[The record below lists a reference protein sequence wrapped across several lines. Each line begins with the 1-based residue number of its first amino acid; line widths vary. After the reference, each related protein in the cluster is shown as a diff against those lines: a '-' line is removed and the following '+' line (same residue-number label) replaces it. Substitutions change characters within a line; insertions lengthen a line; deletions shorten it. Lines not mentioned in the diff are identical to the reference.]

1 MNSQW
6 YGPFFSPTW
15 LACRCSRLTSLTHG
29 FAAVDWRLAGEATV
43 ADSGVHSDCLVRSM
57 DMKHTFSVLLMGLK
71 FEVSSSNRVWAV
83 SFILVFL
90 LRWSLEVE
98 YDRTA
103 VTTVGSGAKKNLL
116 QYSSH

>member
-1 MNSQW
+1 
-6 YGPFFSPTW
+6 
-15 LACRCSRLTSLTHG
+15 
-29 FAAVDWRLAGEATV
+29 
-43 ADSGVHSDCLVRSM
+43 
-57 DMKHTFSVLLMGLK
+57 MGLK

-103 VTTVGSGAKKNLL
+103 VTTVGSGAPTKDGSGAKKKLL